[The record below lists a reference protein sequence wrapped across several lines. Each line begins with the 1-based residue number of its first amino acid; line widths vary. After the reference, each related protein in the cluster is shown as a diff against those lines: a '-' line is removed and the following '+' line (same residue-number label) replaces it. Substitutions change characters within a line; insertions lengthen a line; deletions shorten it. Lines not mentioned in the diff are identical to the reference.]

1 MKYQDRTFPYPVFR
15 SRPPSLAAEQ
25 LSADDFPNGDLL
37 FEVDSQLTSNRD
49 GNNIQLSLVINTKL
63 KHSDLGEILDRKIA
77 ILAVEVRAPA
87 TLYRRVHQIP
97 STNTINFGDEEL
109 FGQVFVTPLVIMWTS
124 GSYSPKLSNPEFGDA
139 RVYAL
144 EKGDILAIGETTTF
158 NVAFDFS
165 IGDDSVEVLPS
176 EELSD
181 FEYKIVIVGPAINIL
196 VGKKLN
202 KALQDFE
209 ANQLGRSLL
218 YTNIYK
224 DCVMF
229 ALLELQ
235 RVLDEPQ
242 EQWAINLKLQ
252 VEAIG
257 ADLTSD
263 TELSM
268 LNSIAQQ
275 LLESRGMRKVASS
288 YGK

>member
-15 SRPPSLAAEQ
+15 SRPNSLTAEQ
-25 LSADDFPNGDLL
+25 LSADDFPTGDFL
-37 FEVDSQLTSNRD
+37 FDVDPQFVSKRD
-49 GNNIQLSLVINTKL
+49 GNHIELTLAVNTNL
-63 KHSDLGEILDRKIA
+63 KHSDLQEILDRKIA

-87 TLYRRVHQIP
+87 TLYRRVHPIP
-97 STNTINFGDEEL
+97 STDKIDFGGEEL
-109 FGQVFVTPLVIMWTS
+109 FGQVFVTPLVIMWTP
-124 GSYSPKLSNPEFGDA
+124 GSYAPKQANPEFGDA
-139 RVYAL
+139 RVYSL

-176 EELSD
+176 DDLPD

-209 ANQLGRSLL
+209 ANQLGRALL

-242 EQWAINLKLQ
+242 EQWAINLKQQ
-252 VEAIG
+252 VEALG
-257 ADLTSD
+257 ADLSSE
-263 TELSM
+263 TELSS
-268 LNSIAQQ
+268 LNSIAQR
-275 LLESRGMRKVASS
+275 LLDSRGMRKVALS